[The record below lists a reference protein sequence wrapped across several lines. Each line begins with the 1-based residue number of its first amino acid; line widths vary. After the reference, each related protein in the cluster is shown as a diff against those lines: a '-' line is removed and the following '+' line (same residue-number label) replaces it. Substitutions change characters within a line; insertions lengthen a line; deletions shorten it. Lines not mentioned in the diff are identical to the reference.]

1 MSFCFIS
8 PRHSSLTMKSIRYL
22 PLLFISTYAAA
33 AQTSTF
39 SLSIDNDGVFGVDQN
54 YTNGLFLSYTS
65 GAITPYWLA
74 KPLSL
79 SIWGAPS
86 LDKWEFT
93 LGHKMW
99 TPSDIELTKPQPNER
114 PYAGYLHTEFNYLS
128 LHPQQAQRFNFTLG
142 MTGESALSEE
152 AQKLVHSI
160 TKSDEPNGWAYQVE
174 DQLVGSLGYR
184 SHFNWGR
191 YHALAGT
198 ELELANISEVNIGN
212 FRSDLSSGL
221 MLRWGTDLENNFG
234 AAQISVENP
243 FTPGMIGA
251 SNQGW
256 FVFTGIEGRYR
267 FNDVTIEGDRPLN
280 GLDQPAE
287 YYQVHVEPWQAT
299 AVVGFAMYAR
309 SFGASLTFTANTPEF
324 KEDKESISGTGNVA
338 LYAFF

>member
-1 MSFCFIS
+1 
-8 PRHSSLTMKSIRYL
+8 MKSIRYL

-128 LHPQQAQRFNFTLG
+128 LHPQQAQRFNLTLG

-221 MLRWGTDLENNFG
+221 MLRWGTDLETTLAQPKFG
-234 AAQISVENP
+234 ENRLP
-243 FTPGMIGA
+243 RHDWA

-287 YYQVHVEPWQAT
+287 YYQVHIEPWQAT